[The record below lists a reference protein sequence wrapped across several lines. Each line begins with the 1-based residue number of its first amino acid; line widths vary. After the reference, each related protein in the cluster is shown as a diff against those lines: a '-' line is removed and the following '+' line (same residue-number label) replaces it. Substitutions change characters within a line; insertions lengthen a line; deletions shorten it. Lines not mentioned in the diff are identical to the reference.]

1 MKRQRTAQR
10 KKLFIEITSGEE
22 VSGKEVRDK
31 MGISLQHMHQL
42 VCDMRSEGHE
52 IWVIN
57 KGGRDNEAFYQ
68 YKDGPEV
75 RLEAKDR
82 AVELLSG
89 GHFSFK
95 QMAKKLFVAESTAKS
110 LIRRIRKDYKVDKQV
125 GKHNECY
132 YKIVGEL

>member
-22 VSGKEVRDK
+22 VYGEELREK
-31 MGISLQHMHQL
+31 MGISLQHMYQL
-42 VCDMRSEGHE
+42 ICTMRSEGHE

-57 KGGRDNEAFYQ
+57 KGGRDKDAFYQ
-68 YKDGPEV
+68 YKKGPEIKF
-75 RLEAKDR
+75 EAKDR
-82 AVELLSG
+82 AIFLLKD
-89 GHFSFK
+89 GHFSFR
-95 QMAKKLFVAESTAKS
+95 QMSKRLSIAESTARA
-110 LIRRIRKDYKVDKQV
+110 LIRKLRKEYEIDKQV